1 MTEKGTS
8 SYLTKELLASTVLQM
23 NAKAQWE
30 VAGHSGQSQGFAQNT
45 GAVRHPSSHRSGVHH
60 LPHLSTRTCSCPL
73 PLMCTD
79 RQAGRQANWVSHS
92 STSFR
97 GVTKQLWEQETAVGT
112 EMWTLTEGSAI
123 LWLSWP
129 KAAAKGLFCHWKVI
143 VKQSFGFHSSAL
155 PLLRNL
161 SQCSRRTP
169 GRAEHSLMSFLF
181 PWGRGHFLKGT
192 IAQLGQG
199 RHMVFELCLA
209 SDDSVQAFSS
219 FGFLCH
225 HSYWAKSSKFL

>member
-1 MTEKGTS
+1 MGGCRSLRTEPGICTKHWCCEAS
-8 SYLTKELLASTVLQM
+8 LLTPLRGSPSPASEHKNLLL
-23 NAKAQWE
+23 
-30 VAGHSGQSQGFAQNT
+30 
-45 GAVRHPSSHRSGVHH
+45 PSPPYVHRQ
-60 LPHLSTRTCSCPL
+60 
-73 PLMCTD
+73 TD
-79 RQAGRQANWVSHS
+79 RQANWVSHS

-129 KAAAKGLFCHWKVI
+129 KAAAKGLFCHWRVI

-219 FGFLCH
+219 FGFMCH
-225 HSYWAKSSKFL
+225 HYCWAKSSKFL